1 MEKVRITAIGCGGFM
16 RYRLKNLMQIPEV
29 EVVAL
34 VDPDP
39 AQIER
44 TVHAYPELAGI
55 PTFADTRESLNIAS
69 DAATIATP
77 HTQHAQQII
86 ECLEAGR
93 HVIVEKPMVTS
104 IEDAHRVIAARDR
117 SGKQAMISYQR
128 HLQPEYRFIRDRIRE
143 GAFGEVRFVQAL
155 LCQEWKRFTKGTW
168 RQDPALSGGGQLNDS
183 GSHMLDVLLWM
194 TDLRPKSVAA
204 FCDNRGTAVD
214 IDTAINI
221 RFEGGALG
229 SITIVGDAH
238 NWHEDTTIWCE
249 RGSFF
254 LRAGK
259 LTTVDEAGNR
269 FTADHL
275 PGGGSTDQNFIDAI
289 LGRAEVVSPFECGL
303 RVIELTEAAW
313 KSAAQD
319 GAPTRL
325 A

>member
-16 RYRLKNLMQIPEV
+16 RYRLKNLLQIPEV

-39 AQIER
+39 VQIDR
-44 TVHAYPELAGI
+44 TQQAYPELRDT
-55 PTFADTRESLNIAS
+55 PTFADLRESLKVAS

-77 HTQHAQQII
+77 HTQHAQQVIA
-86 ECLEAGR
+86 CLESGR

-104 IEDAHRVIAARDR
+104 TEDAHRVLEARDR

-128 HLQPEYRFIRDRIRE
+128 HLQPEYRFIRDRLRE
-143 GAFGEVRFVQAL
+143 KAYGEVRFVQAL
-155 LCQEWKRFTKGTW
+155 LSQEWKRFTMGTW
-168 RQDPALSGGGQLNDS
+168 RQDPALSGGGMLNDS

-194 TDLRPKSVAA
+194 TDLRPESVVA
-204 FCDNRGTAVD
+204 FCDNRGTEVD
-214 IDTAINI
+214 IDTAMSV
-221 RFEGGALG
+221 RFVGGALA
-229 SITIVGDAH
+229 SITIAGDAH
-238 NWHEDTTIWCE
+238 CWHEDTTIWCE

-254 LRAGK
+254 LRGGK
-259 LTTVDEAGNR
+259 LTTVDEAGNK

-275 PGGGSTDQNFIDAI
+275 VGGGSTDQNFIDAI

-313 KSAAQD
+313 KSSAQGGAAIRV
-319 GAPTRL
+319 G
-325 A
+325 

>member
-39 AQIER
+39 AQIDR
-44 TVHAYPELAGI
+44 TRQAYPELQDA
-55 PTFADTRESLNIAS
+55 PTFADYREALEVDS

-77 HTQHAQQII
+77 HTQHAQQVID
-86 ECLEAGR
+86 CLEAGR

-104 IEDAHRVIAARDR
+104 TEDAHRVLEARDR

-143 GAFGEVRFVQAL
+143 KAYGEVRFVQAL
-155 LCQEWKRFTKGTW
+155 LSQEWKRFTKGTW
-168 RQDPALSGGGQLNDS
+168 RQDPALSGGGMLNDS

-194 TDLRPKSVAA
+194 TDLRPESVVA
-204 FCDNRGTAVD
+204 FCDNRGTEVD
-214 IDTAINI
+214 IDTAMSV
-221 RFEGGALG
+221 RFVGGALAT
-229 SITIVGDAH
+229 ITIAGDAH
-238 NWHEDTTIWCE
+238 CWHEDTTIWCE

-254 LRAGK
+254 LRGGK
-259 LTTVDEAGNR
+259 LTTVDEAGNK

-275 PGGGSTDQNFIDAI
+275 AGGGSTDQNFIDAI

-303 RVIELTEAAW
+303 RVVELTEAAYT
-313 KSAAQD
+313 SSEQGGAAIRI
-319 GAPTRL
+319 A
-325 A
+325 

>member
-29 EVVAL
+29 EIVAL
-34 VDPDP
+34 VDPD
-39 AQIER
+39 ASQLDR
-44 TVHAYPELAGI
+44 TRQAYPEL
-55 PTFADTRESLNIAS
+55 RETPSFPDYREALKVES
-69 DAATIATP
+69 DAVTIATP

-86 ECLEAGR
+86 DCLDSGR

-104 IEDAHRVIAARDR
+104 VEDAHRVIAARDR

-128 HLQPEYRFIRDRIRE
+128 HLQPEYRYIRDRIRE
-143 GAFGEVRFVQAL
+143 GAFGKVRFVQAL
-155 LCQEWKRFTKGTW
+155 LSQEWKRFTKGTW

-194 TDLRPKSVAA
+194 TDLRPETVVA
-204 FCDNRGTAVD
+204 FCENRDTAVD
-214 IDTAINI
+214 IDTAMSV
-221 RFEGGALG
+221 RFVGGALA
-229 SITIVGDAH
+229 SITIAGDAH
-238 NWHEDTTIWCE
+238 CWHEDTTIWCE

-254 LRAGK
+254 LRGGK
-259 LTTVDEAGNR
+259 LTMVDEAGNK

-275 PGGGSTDQNFIDAI
+275 AGGGSTDQNFIDAI
-289 LGRAEVVSPFECGL
+289 LGRAEVVAPFECGL

-313 KSAAQD
+313 KSSEQG
-319 GAPTRL
+319 GAPVRV